1 MSFSRLNPRS
11 TRTGIAQKR
20 SASTRTSDSQKHHV
34 LWAAI
39 RKTQDELEQWQRQ
52 FDQVDELFRRYIV
65 PREHRLT
72 HAIGSVTEQLIR
84 HFRQSDL
91 DIPAQSLIGLWINEN
106 LNSLKDHPFADSAR
120 SNSLNSQWLELLNN
134 DGPVEAQLAR
144 LARHNNAGPPSVD
157 EHDNPRRKA
166 ESGDTN
172 TGTAKDTYADTDTD
186 TDTDTLKSLEDK
198 LSVERLFRQLAKVL
212 HPDREQDESLR
223 AEKHV
228 LMSQCLKARQEKD
241 INLLLELYCEYVGEL
256 PDDLN
261 NNSHRELISAL
272 EAQLKTLQNDLR
284 HKKFGDPMNTMIVE
298 RYASPNPTDAEQR
311 IQRHADSLDTESL
324 QAELL
329 VESLDSYDGLLDALE
344 ERRAVEQDRLAID
357 EMTGIMH

>member
-1 MSFSRLNPRS
+1 
-11 TRTGIAQKR
+11 
-20 SASTRTSDSQKHHV
+20 
-34 LWAAI
+34 
-39 RKTQDELEQWQRQ
+39 
-52 FDQVDELFRRYIV
+52 
-65 PREHRLT
+65 
-72 HAIGSVTEQLIR
+72 
-84 HFRQSDL
+84 
-91 DIPAQSLIGLWINEN
+91 
-106 LNSLKDHPFADSAR
+106 
-120 SNSLNSQWLELLNN
+120 
-134 DGPVEAQLAR
+134 
-144 LARHNNAGPPSVD
+144 
-157 EHDNPRRKA
+157 
-166 ESGDTN
+166 
-172 TGTAKDTYADTDTD
+172 
-186 TDTDTLKSLEDK
+186 LEDK